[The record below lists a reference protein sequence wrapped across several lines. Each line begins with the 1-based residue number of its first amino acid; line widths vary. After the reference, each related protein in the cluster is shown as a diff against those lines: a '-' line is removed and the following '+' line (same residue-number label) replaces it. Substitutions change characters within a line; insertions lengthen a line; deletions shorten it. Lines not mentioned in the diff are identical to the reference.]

1 LLDIVVDH
9 LMNLFWLE
17 IEIEVVDTFYSLRMN
32 KSIYI
37 YIWMKVKKER
47 KNNDL
52 EEREREKEIL
62 FSATAG

>member
-1 LLDIVVDH
+1 MFDYNQYFYIHNKLLLDIVVDH

-37 YIWMKVKKER
+37 YMNEGEERKKER
-47 KNNDL
+47 
-52 EEREREKEIL
+52 IMI
-62 FSATAG
+62 

>member
-37 YIWMKVKKER
+37 YMNEGEERKKER
-47 KNNDL
+47 
-52 EEREREKEIL
+52 IMI
-62 FSATAG
+62 